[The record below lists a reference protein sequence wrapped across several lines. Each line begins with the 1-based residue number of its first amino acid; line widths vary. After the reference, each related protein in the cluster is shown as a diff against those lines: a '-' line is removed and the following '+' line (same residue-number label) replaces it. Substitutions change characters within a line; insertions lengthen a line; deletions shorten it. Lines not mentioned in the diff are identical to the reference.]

1 MSDTPPIIVTRA
13 GDASEAIRAIN
24 HATVRGGPVPAP
36 VLYAALGSLKQL
48 GPGLQQT
55 LTRLGDALTES
66 LTVYRVYEDDG
77 TDPATR
83 AAECRA
89 ALTAAAT
96 HAADLGRA
104 LEAAHQTIA
113 GQGYHPDPPQPRRP
127 RPRLRADGA
136 GAGRP
141 GPSR

>member
-1 MSDTPPIIVTRA
+1 MSDTPPIIVTLA

-48 GPGLQQT
+48 GHGLQQA
-55 LTRLGDALTES
+55 LTQLGDALTES

-83 AAECRA
+83 AAACRA
-89 ALTAAAT
+89 ALTDAAG
-96 HAADLGRA
+96 HAAQLGRA
-104 LEAAHQTIA
+104 LEAAQQAIT
-113 GQGYHPDPPQPRRP
+113 GQGYHPDPPQPRQRRP
-127 RPRLRADGA
+127 RARVDGA
-136 GAGRP
+136 GPGRP